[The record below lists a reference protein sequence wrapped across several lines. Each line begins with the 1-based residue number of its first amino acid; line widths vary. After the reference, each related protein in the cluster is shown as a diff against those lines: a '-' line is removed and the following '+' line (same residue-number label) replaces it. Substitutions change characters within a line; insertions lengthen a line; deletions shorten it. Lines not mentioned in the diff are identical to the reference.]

1 MEQVSRLSSAL
12 AALSLRSADRVGKR
26 PTVAGRPHVSN
37 EGSILIGDDLH
48 LGCRPVRS
56 HLIAGPGAVIE
67 IGHRVHISFGAAI
80 SSQRAVRIGDDTS
93 IGPYAVI
100 MDGDFHR
107 VGDRQAAGEVEPI
120 HIGKGVC
127 IGARVTILRGSHI
140 GDGAR
145 ISSGSM
151 VSGPIA
157 AGAVVGGVPARAA
170 GEKGLTDLDLPDLV
184 MRVLGLAER
193 PELRDGPDEI
203 PQWDSLGT
211 LRLLLAVEE
220 TFEVALGE
228 EEMKSARSVAE
239 LAEIVG
245 GARAKKTELESAGL

>member
-1 MEQVSRLSSAL
+1 
-12 AALSLRSADRVGKR
+12 
-26 PTVAGRPHVSN
+26 
-37 EGSILIGDDLH
+37 
-48 LGCRPVRS
+48 
-56 HLIAGPGAVIE
+56 
-67 IGHRVHISFGAAI
+67 
-80 SSQRAVRIGDDTS
+80 
-93 IGPYAVI
+93 
-100 MDGDFHR
+100 
-107 VGDRQAAGEVEPI
+107 
-120 HIGKGVC
+120 
-127 IGARVTILRGSHI
+127 
-140 GDGAR
+140 
-145 ISSGSM
+145 M

-239 LAEIVG
+239 LAEIGG